1 MKIYIHH
8 YYTDDIFYKLA
19 HNTIDKESNII
30 NEEGSVKCKYKGT
43 EIEFIFK
50 IEMSDETDG
59 YHLLDFNTIISQ
71 NTKDIK
77 FENITKALYKKDAAI
92 DNVINNTIDNLY
104 NLLKGK

>member
-8 YYTDDIFYKLA
+8 YYTEDIFYKLA
-19 HNTIDKESNII
+19 HNTTNKEFNII
-30 NEEGSVKCKYKGT
+30 DGGGGVKCKYKGT

-71 NTKDIK
+71 NTKDVK
-77 FENITKALYKKDAAI
+77 FKNITKVL
-92 DNVINNTIDNLY
+92 
-104 NLLKGK
+104 